1 MNTTADKTYKAA
13 IIGCGRV
20 AWLLDKDPLIPNKPC
35 THAGAYQAVDRT
47 EIVAAADIR
56 ADRIHDFSKEYNV
69 DNVYLEYRE
78 MLKKESPDIVSIC
91 AYAPERFNMVVDAL
105 HAGVKGIWCEK
116 AFATSLSEAEEMVRL
131 CQDHGAM
138 LIVSHMRRWSS
149 DYKLARELI
158 SDGVIGE
165 PVSVVSHFSGNM
177 IHTGTHAFDVLR
189 FFFGDATLVQ
199 GSLEA
204 FDSTK
209 NFNLCGWH
217 FAHPRTRQHHVAC
230 PLCGALYVGDGAP
243 TLRGQPVPKRGFRNE
258 SHRWKNFISRD
269 TGGYA
274 LICFDSGVYATVH
287 ADSKGYFIFEFDIM
301 GTEGRIRIGNRLFE
315 LYLAEASRTES
326 GLIELYRKEMNLEGN
341 NLWTKAV
348 EHLVACMEGKAEN
361 ISGPSDGMAALEI
374 ALAIHESHQKQ
385 GRVVGLPLE
394 NRTLRV
400 MSR

>member
-1 MNTTADKTYKAA
+1 M
-13 IIGCGRV
+13 

-56 ADRIHDFSKEYNV
+56 ADRIHDFSKEYRI
-69 DNVYLEYRE
+69 DNVYLDYRE
-78 MLKKESPDIVSIC
+78 MLEKESPDIISIC
-91 AYAPERFNMVVDAL
+91 AYAPQRFNMVSDAI

-116 AFATSLSEAEEMVRL
+116 AFATSLSEADEMVRL
-131 CQDHGAM
+131 SEDHGAI
-138 LIVSHMRRWSS
+138 LIISHMRRWSS
-149 DYKLARELI
+149 AYKLARELI

-165 PVSVVSHFSGNM
+165 PVSVVTHFSGNM

-189 FFFGDATLVQ
+189 FLFGDASWVQ

-209 NFNLCGWH
+209 NL
-217 FAHPRTRQHHVAC
+217 
-230 PLCGALYVGDGAP
+230 
-243 TLRGQPVPKRGFRNE
+243 
-258 SHRWKNFISRD
+258 ISQD

-301 GTEGRIRIGNRLFE
+301 GTNGRIRIGNWLFE
-315 LYLAEASRTES
+315 LCLAEESRTET
-326 GLIELYRKEMNLEGN
+326 GLVELYRKETDLKEN
-341 NLWTKAV
+341 NLWIEAV

-374 ALAIHESHQKQ
+374 ALAIHESHQNE

-394 NRTLRV
+394 NKTLRV